1 MDDWNV
7 YGEHLIMTSFLGYCN
22 FLFLNGEL
30 DGMQLCLL
38 YSIDDEEVVGWGGD
52 SFGFCGFA
60 KVQMFDRF
68 LKCNCL
74 GLICF
79 PRIPG

>member
-7 YGEHLIMTSFLGYCN
+7 YGEHLIMTSFLEYCN

-38 YSIDDEEVVGWGGD
+38 YSIDDEEVVGWGGVGIPLV
-52 SFGFCGFA
+52 SVVLQ
-60 KVQMFDRF
+60 KY
-68 LKCNCL
+68 KC
-74 GLICF
+74 LIDF
-79 PRIPG
+79 